1 MLDKGIIPD
10 KEPIVRVGIHLP
22 QDESSTMT
30 IEFPEPEL
38 FEITTN
44 GSPISIQT
52 ELNLRV
58 KDGYIDSGQGSNK
71 NISKLSIL
79 RKDQCI
85 SLEHGPIIH
94 SVFAGRGFHWQK
106 KISVQLPGNIIIKI
120 RDGFLFTVNK
130 VPLEQYLMCVATSEM
145 SAKCPGALLE
155 AQTIA
160 ARSWVLAASEKKHV
174 NLGIDNC
181 NDDCCQRYQ
190 GIANQSPAAIRASLS
205 TKGKVLIANERICDT
220 RYSKCCGGRT
230 EDNESVWNT
239 DPRSYLRSVFDG
251 PEDIKNGLSDE
262 GALRSWFEQ
271 KYDCYCGPKYVSVD
285 DINKFLGKVD
295 EIDNYYRWS
304 VHYTQEEM
312 VKTISK
318 KTGDRFSSI
327 TGLTP
332 VLRGRSGR
340 IVKLRIDGRKNGEY
354 HSVLLQ
360 SEYQIRKALSP
371 DFLYS
376 SAFIIET
383 NSSKD
388 KGRSEFT
395 LHGAG
400 WGHGVGLCQIG
411 ALGMALANHDSKSI
425 LSHYYQSSA
434 LIKIY
439 D

>member
-38 FEITTN
+38 FEITSN
-44 GSPISIQT
+44 DGPISIQT

-58 KDGYIDSGQGSNK
+58 KDGYIDSDQGSNK
-71 NISKLSIL
+71 NFSKLSIL

-85 SLEHGPIIH
+85 SLKHGPIIH

-106 KISVQLPGNIIIKI
+106 QIPVQLPGNIIIKI

-155 AQTIA
+155 TQTIA
-160 ARSWVLAASEKKHV
+160 ARSWVLAASEKKHM
-174 NLGIDNC
+174 NLGIDTC

-190 GIANQSPAAIRASLS
+190 GIATLLPEAIKASLS
-205 TKGKVLIANERICDT
+205 TRGEVLIANERICDT

-230 EDNESVWNT
+230 EDNELVWKTEPN
-239 DPRSYLRSVFDG
+239 SYLRSVFDG
-251 PEDIKNGLSDE
+251 PEDMKIDLSDE
-262 GALRSWFEQ
+262 GALRSWLKSQ
-271 KYDCYCGPKYVSVD
+271 YDCYCGPKYVSVD

-295 EIDNYYRWS
+295 EIDNYHRWS
-304 VHYTQEEM
+304 VHYTQKEM

-340 IVKLRIDGRKNGEY
+340 IVKLRIDGRINEEN
-354 HSVLLQ
+354 HSVLLR

-388 KGRSEFT
+388 KGQSEFT

-434 LIKIY
+434 LIRIY